1 MTSMHNYRSSISFI
15 GGFVFWRFV
24 TLELE
29 VDFDV
34 VAGCATRLQ
43 GYVSKDW
50 SASKY
55 FDLVGL
61 CSEVKAEGFEEGS
74 GVGDVDNLTYDAG
87 IIKVVR
93 VRQKFKSVVELDEDG
108 ALG

>member
-1 MTSMHNYRSSISFI
+1 MTSMRNYRSGVSFI
-15 GGFVFWRFV
+15 EGIVFWRLV

-34 VAGCATRLQ
+34 VAGCAPRLQ

-50 SASKY
+50 SASKH

-61 CSEVKAEGFEEGS
+61 CSEVEAEGFEEG
-74 GVGDVDNLTYDAG
+74 GWVGDVDDLAYDAG
-87 IIKVVR
+87 IVKVVR
-93 VRQKFKSVVELDEDG
+93 VRQKFKSMVELDEDG